1 MCDDMVDV
9 MFSRDIDMTFSRR
22 FVRFTNVSGGPD
34 DLLTKFIAIVGGLIL
49 LVNMGPG
56 GLSVDEK
63 KKTY

>member
-1 MCDDMVDV
+1 MTSRF
-9 MFSRDIDMTFSRR
+9 FSRTFADTISSRPS
-22 FVRFTNVSGGPD
+22 VRFTNVFGGLPD
-34 DLLTKFIAIVGGLIL
+34 DLLTVSTAIVGGLIL